1 MIARVFGW
9 RRMLAF
15 AGFVVAL
22 SAWSWS
28 GVLFTTKAV
37 PLPELAH
44 YFSSIAQRTLVM
56 YFPIYVA
63 VALVDALPLNGRRR
77 MVALGAALLLGAL
90 LAVQLRCAVMPS
102 QLLYVYGSVKL
113 PYCDAFPT
121 WRSYFDFPASWL
133 TPLTTAGLVMVFV
146 FTRRRD
152 AQLADALRAASQ
164 ARIEARRQCIESEI
178 EAMRARVDP
187 DELLESLRLI
197 RDRYERDL
205 GEGDSALDELIRR
218 LREAAQPPSPAPA
231 A

>member
-9 RRMLAF
+9 RRLLAF
-15 AGFVVAL
+15 AAFVVAL

-37 PLPELAH
+37 PLADLAH

-63 VALVDALPLNGRRR
+63 VAIADALPLGGRRR
-77 MVALGAALLLGAL
+77 VAALAGALLLGAL

-121 WRSYFDFPASWL
+121 WRSYFDFPGSWI
-133 TPLTTAGLVMVFV
+133 TPLSTAGLVMVFV

-152 AQLADALRAASQ
+152 AQLAAALRTASQ

-187 DELLESLRLI
+187 DQLLESLRRI
-197 RDRYERDL
+197 RDRYDHDPRD
-205 GEGDSALDELIRR
+205 GESALDELIRG
-218 LREAAQPPSPAPA
+218 LREAAQPGSPAGA